1 MSVILKNTSDV
12 TQYTFP
18 SGCDVVEEPFAKRLD
33 TENRAYAHG
42 GILVSDRKVETRF
55 ISLHGIF
62 GKASQALMETE
73 LNSMKKACYTED
85 LRLYSTQ
92 NEDDFYKVEVLSFE
106 STFLGKIGVVEIN
119 IEFQCAD
126 PFRYAK
132 NPVTTD
138 TKNPVVSGTPY
149 ALTNDNDGD
158 IEVSPIIS
166 YTAGGTQTN
175 IKIENAGDAAKY
187 FEYAGGLVN
196 TDILEVDCLEG
207 TVEKNGSDDIAN
219 FTGSFFNLVSGV
231 NTINITVT
239 GTLGTSVCVI
249 TFRKKYL

>member
-1 MSVILKNTSDV
+1 MSVILKNTSDS
-12 TQYTFP
+12 TIYTFP
-18 SGCDVVEEPFAKRLD
+18 GGIDLIEEPFTKRLD
-33 TENRAYAHG
+33 TEPRAFAHG
-42 GILVSDRKVETRF
+42 GILVSDQKIETRF
-55 ISLHGIF
+55 LFLHGTF

-85 LRLYSTQ
+85 LRLYATQ
-92 NEDDFYKVEVLSFE
+92 NDDEFYKVEILNFE
-106 STFLGKIGVVEIN
+106 STFLGMLTVAEIN

-175 IKIENAGDAAKY
+175 VKIANAGDAAKY
-187 FEYAGGLVN
+187 FEYAGGLVD
-196 TDILEVDCLEG
+196 TDVLEIDCLEG
-207 TVEKNGSDDIAN
+207 TVEKNGSSDIAN
-219 FTGSFFNLVSGV
+219 WSGSFINLVSGV
-231 NTINITVT
+231 NTITCEIT
-239 GTLGTSVCVI
+239 GTAGTSI
-249 TFRKKYL
+249 LSFEFRKRYL